1 MFCSMPSTV
10 IAHIDYD
17 REKALLTIRFNSGL
31 VYQYLDVPEEV
42 YTAFKQYREKGVY
55 LNKFIKGK
63 FAYKKLH

>member
-1 MFCSMPSTV
+1 MPSTV

-17 REKALLTIRFNSGL
+17 KEKALLTIRFVSGM

-42 YTAFKQYREKGVY
+42 VAEFRQYREKGVF

-63 FAYKKLH
+63 YKYKKLL